1 MAYEEKRSSASKNS
15 KGGLTAGPYLAKIV
29 NHLDENYQ
37 CGLEV
42 TLMRESGN
50 LVADENQTYV
60 VRYASPFYGCT
71 AYEFAGKNNTYED
84 SQQSYGFWGVPPDTG
99 VVGIVIFIDGR
110 ADLGFWICSI
120 QDTFQNHMIPAI
132 AGSKNYEDEDLD
144 QAEHPLP
151 VVEHNRKANALDK
164 NLEIDKIPRA
174 IHPFAY
180 RIAAQGLIRDEFR
193 GTSTSTTRRDIPNMV
208 FGMSSP
214 GPLNR
219 NSKKKFLGNRQSKTP
234 EPLPVNRLGGTQFV
248 MDDGDD
254 RYFRENT
261 PSEGPP
267 NYVPNPDGDKDIPY
281 NEHFRIRTRTGHQI
295 LLHNSEDL
303 IYIGNSKGTAWIEL
317 TSDGKIDIFATD
329 SISLRTKQ
337 DFNFVSDR
345 DVNFDVGR
353 NFNIKVAGE
362 MHTKVGLDHVLIVDR
377 DQKIQINNRKDE
389 YVKEEYR
396 QRVTGHV
403 KKVYED
409 DYTHNVQ
416 GRMDFRVAKGMSFT
430 GGGGASSPDYAPYRG
445 SSEDPA
451 SPCADNDP
459 TPIKDVFGPT
469 PDRIDI
475 KIYKDM
481 RIEHIGVNVDHTIRG
496 YLKTK
501 ITGDVDIST
510 DGTWEQTTQGNVDIY
525 TPSNYK
531 LFSGG
536 NIDFKTSGYFYQE
549 ASGNFDVKAG
559 GHIFNTSGG
568 TNETKA
574 GGNIIET
581 APQIHMNGPG
591 ASSAPGASTA
601 DQAEIAL
608 LPEEARTSAKAT
620 EFADLKVI
628 SMPDIPTPGGE
639 LSTKLVIVRRMPT
652 PEPYPQHEHLDP
664 GLYKPDITQHE
675 GVLEGGGPVRY
686 TKPDERVPAG
696 AWRKYQKPKDNPF

>member
-267 NYVPNPDGDKDIPY
+267 NYVPNPEGDKDIPY

-303 IYIGNSKGTAWIEL
+303 IYIGNARGTAWIEL
-317 TSDGKIDIFATD
+317 TSDGKIDIFSAD
-329 SISLRTKQ
+329 SISIRTKQ
-337 DFNFVSDR
+337 DFNFRCDR
-345 DVNFDVGR
+345 DFNLEVGR
-353 NFNIKVAGE
+353 NFTTKVFGE
-362 MHTKVGLDHVLIVDR
+362 MYTNVVKDQVLVIDR
-377 DQKIQINNRKDE
+377 DQKIHVKRRKDE
-389 YVKEEYR
+389 TVDEQYR
-396 QRVTGHV
+396 QTVNDDV
-403 KKVYED
+403 KKYYAK
-409 DYTHNVQ
+409 DYTHNVD
-416 GRMDFRVAKGMSFT
+416 GRMDLRVAKGMSFSM
-430 GGGGASSPDYAPYRG
+430 GSGASGPSFAPAEAP
-445 SSEDPA
+445 SNDPA
-451 SPCADNDP
+451 DPCANDDAASAP
-459 TPIKDVFGPT
+459 VQDVNGPT
-469 PDRIDI
+469 PDRLDI
-475 KIYKDM
+475 KIYKDA

-510 DGTWEQTTQGNVDIY
+510 DGTWEQTTQGNVDIH
-525 TPSNYK
+525 TPSNYR

-536 NIDFKTSGYFYQE
+536 DMDI
-549 ASGNFDVKAG
+549 KAG
-559 GHIFNTSGG
+559 GHVFTTSGG
-568 TNETKA
+568 SNETLA

-581 APQIHMNGPG
+581 APNIHMNGPT
-591 ASSAPGASTA
+591 ASTASTA
-601 DQAEIAL
+601 DTAEIAV
-608 LPEEARTSAKAT
+608 LPEEARVSAKGTIPSPIKTHNLPDVPLPVAG
-620 EFADLKVI
+620 EEPVDLDTILRRV
-628 SMPDIPTPGGE
+628 PTY
-639 LSTKLVIVRRMPT
+639 
-652 PEPYPQHEHLDP
+652 EPWPHHENLDP
-664 GLYKPDITQHE
+664 EFFKPEILDRDVSNRYKEQSSDLREP
-675 GVLEGGGPVRY
+675 
-686 TKPDERVPAG
+686 PAD
-696 AWRKYQKPKDNPF
+696 WRKYKKPSDNPF

>member
-1 MAYEEKRSSASKNS
+1 MATEEKRSSAREKS
-15 KGGLTAGPYLAKIV
+15 KGTLTGAPYLARIIG
-29 NHLDENYQ
+29 HLDENYQ
-37 CGLEV
+37 GALEV
-42 TLMRESGN
+42 TLLRESGN
-50 LVADENQTYV
+50 QTGDETQTYT
-60 VRYASPFYGCT
+60 VRYSSPFYGST
-71 AYEFAGKNNTYED
+71 AYEFVGKNLTYDD
-84 SQQSYGFWGVPPDTG
+84 SQQSYGFWGIPPDVG
-99 VVGIVIFIDGR
+99 VTGIVVFIDGQPN
-110 ADLGFWICSI
+110 AGYWLGCV
-120 QDTFQNHMIPAI
+120 QDIFQNHMIPAI
-132 AGSKNYEDEDLD
+132 AGTKNYKTDEDYD
-144 QAEHPLP
+144 QGEHPLP
-151 VVEHNRKANALDK
+151 VVEHNRKANEMSK
-164 NLEIDKIPRA
+164 NLEIDKIERA
-174 IHPFAY
+174 VHPFAK
-180 RIAAQGLIRDEFR
+180 RIKAQGLIRDEFR
-193 GTSTSTTRRDIPNMV
+193 GTSTSTTRRDIPNMI

-219 NSKKKFLGNRQSKTP
+219 SSKKKFLGNRQSTTNDP
-234 EPLPVNRLGGTQFV
+234 QPVNRWGGTQFV

-254 RYFRENT
+254 RYFREGK
-261 PSEGPP
+261 PWEKGPT
-267 NYVPNPDGDKDIPY
+267 YVKNPEGDKEIPY

-303 IYIGNSKGTAWIEL
+303 IYIGNSRGTAWVEI

-362 MHTKVGLDHVLIVDR
+362 MHTKIGLDHVLIVDR

-416 GRMDFRVAKGMSFT
+416 GRMDLRVAKGMSFS

-451 SPCADNDP
+451 SPCADDNP
-459 TPIKDVFGPT
+459 TPVKDVFGPT

-481 RIEHIGVNVDHTIRG
+481 RIEHIGVNVDHTIDG

-501 ITGDVDIST
+501 IKGSVDINTDST
-510 DGTWEQTTQGNVDIY
+510 WKHTSSGDIDI
-525 TPSNYK
+525 K
-531 LFSGG
+531 SG
-536 NIDFKTSGYFYQE
+536 
-549 ASGNFDVKAG
+549 A
-559 GHIFNTSGG
+559 HIFNTSAGS
-568 TNETKA
+568 NETNA

-581 APQIHMNGPG
+581 APQIHMNGPTAG
-591 ASSAPGASTA
+591 TALTAAIAS
-601 DQAEIAL
+601 

-620 EFADLKVI
+620 EFADLKLI
-628 SMPDIPTPGGE
+628 AMPDISTPGGD
-639 LSTKLVIVRRMPT
+639 LSSKLVIVRRMPT

-686 TKPDERVPAG
+686 TQPDERKPAG
-696 AWRKYQKPKDNPF
+696 AWKKYQKPGDNPF